1 MFVGVDVFH
10 APRKF
15 DPKAGRRLA
24 KESVAAVIVQII
36 RSHSPSDNS
45 LVEIYCETETR
56 LAGKEM
62 ELGSV
67 SRCFCCADSDVPN
80 DSASMTEIYFVKP
93 HKTGHGTD
101 CEQCAQG
108 L

>member
-15 DPKAGRRLA
+15 DPKAGKRLA

-67 SRCFCCADSDVPN
+67 SHCFCCADSDVSN
-80 DSASMTEIYFVKP
+80 HSANVY
-93 HKTGHGTD
+93 
-101 CEQCAQG
+101 
-108 L
+108 